1 MSDELSAGRK
11 RQKNLRGLYVI
22 GCILAV
28 LVILFAGYRSFRRFF
43 SGFSRDFMSPFLNIA
58 VQTEDKT
65 AAAALMLNSK
75 LKLARQLAATTREN
89 ARLTAENSTLK
100 MLERENSD
108 LRSLLKLPQKPNYLP
123 VFAEVLT
130 RAVPTWRETFVIN
143 RGEND
148 GISPGDL
155 VVAADEHGKLA
166 AAGRIKDV
174 SKRTATVVTLFSDE
188 CRFSVILVSSRHVG
202 GLEFDPYTRVPEVK
216 YLPADGTYAEGEL
229 VATSGL
235 SSHTP
240 HGLPIGQVVKSANG
254 NIATIRNQMFAEV
267 EVKPFLKLDTVKYV
281 AVYTKRSGK

>member
-166 AAGRIKDV
+166 AAG
-174 SKRTATVVTLFSDE
+174 
-188 CRFSVILVSSRHVG
+188 SRM
-202 GLEFDPYTRVPEVK
+202 FP
-216 YLPADGTYAEGEL
+216 
-229 VATSGL
+229 
-235 SSHTP
+235 
-240 HGLPIGQVVKSANG
+240 NG
-254 NIATIRNQMFAEV
+254 
-267 EVKPFLKLDTVKYV
+267 PPL
-281 AVYTKRSGK
+281 